1 MELEFRV
8 WVLDD
13 NLANLRMIER
23 SFPEA
28 VRAALEVRSFV
39 DVEDFLATFDAL
51 CRTDAGRLP
60 DFVLLDFF
68 LGRMYGSQVLD
79 HLLTTY
85 RREPIPPAVIIA
97 HSSMAQVS
105 DSLVQ
110 AGADFALPKQKG
122 GETSPPITEAFGS
135 VEALRWMKRHRR
147 PLPPAC
153 AIDDLTSPEGRF
165 PRPSAAIPGES
176 SGVPFFG
183 RASDEP
189 ASGGPLTNWAGN
201 YRYATDNLHRL
212 TSVEGVRKFVSGHD
226 SLKVLGTRHCFNGIA
241 DSRRVLVSLKPMDRP
256 VELDPKRRTVT
267 VEAGMSYGQLCPYLH
282 ARGL

>member
-1 MELEFRV
+1 MEPEFRV

-13 NLANLRMIER
+13 NPANLRMIER

-60 DFVLLDFF
+60 DFILLDYF

-79 HLLTTY
+79 HLLSTY
-85 RREPIPPAVIIA
+85 RREPVHPAVIIA

-122 GETSPPITEAFGS
+122 GETSPPLSEAFGT
-135 VEALRWMKRHRR
+135 VDAVRWMERHRR
-147 PLPPAC
+147 PWPPGSPS
-153 AIDDLTSPEGRF
+153 DDPRSP
-165 PRPSAAIPGES
+165 A
-176 SGVPFFG
+176 
-183 RASDEP
+183 
-189 ASGGPLTNWAGN
+189 
-201 YRYATDNLHRL
+201 
-212 TSVEGVRKFVSGHD
+212 
-226 SLKVLGTRHCFNGIA
+226 
-241 DSRRVLVSLKPMDRP
+241 
-256 VELDPKRRTVT
+256 
-267 VEAGMSYGQLCPYLH
+267 
-282 ARGL
+282 